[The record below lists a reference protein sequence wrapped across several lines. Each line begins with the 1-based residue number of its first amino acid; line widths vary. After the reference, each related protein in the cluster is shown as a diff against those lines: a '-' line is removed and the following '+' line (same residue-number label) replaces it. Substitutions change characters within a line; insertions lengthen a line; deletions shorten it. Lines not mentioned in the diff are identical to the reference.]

1 VPFDV
6 AFALDDI
13 PRAWMAMRFSAFHG
27 HRLDIETLSFE
38 DAKCYIEQRG

>member
-6 AFALDDI
+6 AFTLDDI

-27 HRLDIETLSFE
+27 HRLDIETLSFGE
-38 DAKCYIEQRG
+38 AR